1 MCLRSTLLPSKSQV
15 DFDFSLSFFFKTH
28 AVLEN
33 FLFSTVSSGI
43 FGSALK
49 EWSCNQQ
56 NKLLKMSIYTR
67 FPRLLDRKAST
78 IKDSIS
84 WVQGITLG
92 PHRAFL
98 PWVNSVVLTTQ
109 LISTFLSRKKMWYI
123 LQIWF
128 LQYAHSKVLHFLYQY

>member
-1 MCLRSTLLPSKSQV
+1 MFLRSTLLPSKSQV
-15 DFDFSLSFFFKTH
+15 DFDFSFFFFQNSCCFGKLP
-28 AVLEN
+28 VLYCVLRDL
-33 FLFSTVSSGI
+33 LFCI
-43 FGSALK
+43 ERMELH
-49 EWSCNQQ
+49 QQ

-109 LISTFLSRKKMWYI
+109 LSSTFLSRKKM
-123 LQIWF
+123 
-128 LQYAHSKVLHFLYQY
+128 